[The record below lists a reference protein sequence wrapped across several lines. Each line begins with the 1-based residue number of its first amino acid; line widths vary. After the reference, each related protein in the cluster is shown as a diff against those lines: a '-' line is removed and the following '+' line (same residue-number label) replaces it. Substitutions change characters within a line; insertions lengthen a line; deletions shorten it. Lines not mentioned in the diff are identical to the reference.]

1 MLLSARAKPER
12 ADSHYNLG
20 NALAEKG
27 ELEASIHHY
36 NRCLII
42 RPNDVCAC
50 LNKGNAQRNK
60 GDMDGAIA
68 TYKQAIKIK
77 PNYAEAYHNMVL
89 R

>member
-50 LNKGNAQRNK
+50 LNKGNA
-60 GDMDGAIA
+60 
-68 TYKQAIKIK
+68 
-77 PNYAEAYHNMVL
+77 H
-89 R
+89 